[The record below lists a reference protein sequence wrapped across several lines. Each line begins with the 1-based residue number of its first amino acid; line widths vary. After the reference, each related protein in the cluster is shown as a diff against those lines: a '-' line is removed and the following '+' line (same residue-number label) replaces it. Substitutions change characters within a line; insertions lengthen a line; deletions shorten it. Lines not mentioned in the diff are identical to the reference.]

1 MRSIRTRLVANFMFV
16 IIITVL
22 ILEILLINVIKQNY
36 YISREGFLVSQIK
49 VCSDIYLRYYSDTSI
64 YENVLNDVDTFW
76 KTTSAQV
83 QIVDLN
89 GIVTMDSVPNENKD
103 VSAMKDVQ
111 QALSGNIGTWVGK
124 VDYTDDKV
132 MAVSCPLKS
141 RSENETV
148 AVLRFIASLEDINRE
163 VGRITKIFIFIG
175 IAVILICGLLS
186 VLLANSIVEP
196 LKEITNVAEK
206 MSMGDYEIKS
216 IKKNDDE
223 IGRLSDTLNHMAE
236 EILKKEQLKNDFIS
250 SVSHELRTPL
260 TSIKGWAVTLKAGN
274 PEDKELVMDG
284 LEIIEKESDRLTSMV
299 EELLDF
305 SKYVSGKLQIVNRE
319 VSLKDLVEYLE
330 IQLTPRAE
338 RENLNFTVT
347 KSEELPN
354 IISDENRLKQVFINI
369 LDNAFRF
376 TPPGGK
382 IGFNIYCEDEKAIF
396 VIKDSGC
403 GISPEELPK
412 VKERFYKGK
421 NEKSR
426 NGIGLS
432 ICDELVTRMGGTLDI
447 KSELGLGTEVTV
459 TIPFYGGG
467 IA

>member
-1 MRSIRTRLVANFMFV
+1 MRSIKTRLVANFMFV
-16 IIITVL
+16 IVITVL
-22 ILEILLINVIKQNY
+22 ILEILLINVIRQNY
-36 YISREGFLVSQIK
+36 YVSREGFLVSQIK
-49 VCSDIYLRYYSDTSI
+49 LCSDIYLRYYSDTSL

-76 KTTSAQV
+76 KPIKAQV
-83 QIVDLN
+83 QIIDLN
-89 GIVTMDSVPNENKD
+89 GKVKMDSIGVTPEDLSGKKD
-103 VSAMKDVQ
+103 VKE
-111 QALSGNIGTWVGK
+111 ALGGSIGTWVGN
-124 VDYTDDKV
+124 VDYTDEEV

-141 RSENETV
+141 GSKPV
-148 AVLRFIASLEDINRE
+148 AVLRLIATLDDINRD
-163 VGRITKIFIFIG
+163 VGKITKIFIFIG
-175 IAVILICGLLS
+175 IAVILICGFLS

-196 LKEITNVAEK
+196 LKEITGVAEK
-206 MSMGDYEIKS
+206 MSLGNYKIKS

-260 TSIKGWAVTLKAGN
+260 TSIKGWAVTLKVGN
-274 PEDKELVMDG
+274 PEDRELIMDG

-319 VSLKDLVEYLE
+319 VNLKDLIEYLK
-330 IQLTPRAE
+330 IQLVPRAE
-338 RENLNFTVT
+338 RENVEFSVT
-347 KSEELPN
+347 QSENLPS
-354 IISDENRLKQVFINI
+354 IFSDENRLKQIFINI

-382 IGFNIYCEDEKAIF
+382 IDFNTNCEDGKVIF
-396 VIKDSGC
+396 IIKDSGC
-403 GISPEELPK
+403 GISQEELPK
-412 VKERFYKGK
+412 IKERFYKGK

-432 ICDELVTRMGGTLDI
+432 ICDELATCMGGSLSI
-447 KSELGLGTEVTV
+447 KSELGSGTEVTV
-459 TIPFYGGG
+459 IMPVAGGVT
-467 IA
+467 

>member
-1 MRSIRTRLVANFMFV
+1 MRSIRTRLAANFMFV

-76 KTTSAQV
+76 KTTTAQV
-83 QIVDLN
+83 QIVDLK
-89 GIVTMDSVPNENKD
+89 GVVTMDSIPNEHKD
-103 VSAMKDVQ
+103 VSGMKDVQ
-111 QALSGNIGTWVGK
+111 QALGGSIGTWVGN
-124 VDYTDDKV
+124 VDYTDEEV

-141 RSENETV
+141 KSENKTV

-196 LKEITNVAEK
+196 LKEIKGVAER
-206 MSMGDYEIKS
+206 MSLGDYKIKS

-260 TSIKGWAVTLKAGN
+260 TSIKGWAVTLMVGN
-274 PEDKELVMDG
+274 PEDRELIMDG

-319 VSLKDLVEYLE
+319 VNLNDLLQYLE
-330 IQLTPRAE
+330 IQLAARAE
-338 RENLNFTVT
+338 RENVELCVT
-347 KSEELPN
+347 RSGELPN
-354 IISDENRLKQVFINI
+354 IFSDENRLKQVFINI
-369 LDNAFRF
+369 VDNAFRF
-376 TPPGGK
+376 TPSGGK
-382 IGFNIYCEDEKAIF
+382 IDFNTHCENDKVIF

-432 ICDELVTRMGGTLDI
+432 ICDELVTRMGGSLNI

-459 TIPFYGGG
+459 IIPFDGGG
-467 IA
+467 I